1 MEHEAWLNGKLEGYA
16 PLLMP
21 AAHALR
27 QSIVDLQ
34 KFALDLSPEEL
45 TARPNGAPSAAFH
58 LRHIAGSID
67 RLLTYSRG
75 EQLDESQFAALKNET
90 AADANS
96 NAADLTN
103 HAVARINN
111 ALEAL
116 KNVDLNGLFQERFV
130 GRRKLPTNVFGLLFH
145 IAEHTARHVGQVV
158 TIAAVVRKKGNVPLD
173 GDNKHQIIK
182 SFDDL

>member
-1 MEHEAWLNGKLEGYA
+1 MGNEAWLGGKLESYA
-16 PLLMP
+16 PLVMP

-27 QSIVDLQ
+27 QAIVDLQ
-34 KFALDLSPEEL
+34 KSASGLSDEEL

-58 LRHIAGSID
+58 LGHIAGSID

-75 EQLDESQFAALKNET
+75 EQLNDAQFAALKAET
-90 AADANS
+90 ADDSNF
-96 NAADLTN
+96 NAAELTRR
-103 HAVARINN
+103 AVAEINN

-116 KNVDLNGLFQERFV
+116 KNVNLNDLFEERFV

-158 TIAAVVRKKGNVPLD
+158 TMVKIVQR
-173 GDNKHQIIK
+173 
-182 SFDDL
+182 